1 MKFGLWHIAANTRMK
16 TKLLIFQQF
25 CPADQYYYLASW
37 QIVTNTMMNEVNNE
51 EGESDNEGPTF

>member
-1 MKFGLWHIAANTRMK
+1 MK